1 MDLIRLLVT
10 IASMAASRSRGHQIQ
25 DTRRSV
31 RTPMQ
36 QSVFVSSLMP
46 KLPLVHVI
54 HIALAS
60 YYLLPYTIK
69 LPLGI
74 LHNIMCETRV
84 RSLEQRRLVLERLA
98 QHLGLHL
105 AFDLIDILAAATMM
119 P

>member
-1 MDLIRLLVT
+1 
-10 IASMAASRSRGHQIQ
+10 
-25 DTRRSV
+25 
-31 RTPMQ
+31 MQ
-36 QSVFVSSLMP
+36 QSVFVSGLMP
-46 KLPLVHVI
+46 KLPLVHVV

-74 LHNIMCETRV
+74 LHNIVCETRV